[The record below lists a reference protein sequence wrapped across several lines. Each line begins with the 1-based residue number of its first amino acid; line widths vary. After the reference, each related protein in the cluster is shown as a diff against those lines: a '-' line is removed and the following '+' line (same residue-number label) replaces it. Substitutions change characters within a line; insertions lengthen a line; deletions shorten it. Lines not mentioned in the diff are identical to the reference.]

1 MDPAERTVRA
11 ERALEAIDSAA
22 IGTLHSFAH
31 RILTL
36 HPVEA
41 NLPPLIEVLDEVASS
56 VAFDERWS
64 VLQRELLDEPAL
76 ADAVLLALSA
86 GVTFEHLRS
95 LARAFGSDWD
105 LIEDRVLPFP
115 PPVAVPPDITELLTA
130 ATSLAARADECT
142 DAGDKFLARMQ
153 ELATWVAVLG
163 QSANPGEIHA
173 ALTAA
178 GELKWGH
185 GRQQNWPDL
194 RGLKA
199 SCQELQAEAHRAAA
213 TFANATLRP
222 LAYWI
227 ASKVRES
234 AQLRADE
241 GRLDFH
247 DLLVLARRVLRSNA
261 DVRAALHE
269 RFHVLLLDEF
279 QDTDPIQ
286 IELAVRIAGGRGA
299 TAPRWEDVTIPA
311 GSLFVVG
318 DPKQSIYRFRRADI
332 ALFLDVR
339 DRLNVTERLTT
350 NFRTVAPVLAWV
362 NQVFGAVIQA
372 APRMQPAY
380 EPLKAHRQQAGTGP
394 SVLLLGAAEHMDKPD
409 ASLLRV
415 REASDVAAAI
425 TQAVHQG
432 WTVWDEAAGS
442 WRPVRLADMAIL
454 LPARTSLDFLED
466 ALDAAGI
473 AYRAESSSLV
483 YQAAEIRDLM
493 AVARAVADPTDLLS
507 TVTALRSPVFG
518 CGDDDLWAWKQERG
532 SFNLLARPAEAQPP
546 GVVRDGLDYLR
557 GLHYRSRWMTPSEL
571 LATVVADR
579 RMLEVAASGPR
590 ARDQWRRLRFV
601 LDQARAWSD
610 TEHGGLRG
618 YLAWAGRQGAGR
630 VRGGGAVPPE
640 TDLDAVRIM
649 TIHAA
654 KGLEFPMVLLSGM
667 SSSANRR
674 GGVKLLWPSGGGY
687 SVRLN
692 KSSQTNDFEV
702 NLPIDEQ
709 MDNYERRRLLYVAA
723 TRAKDHLVVSLH
735 RAGTTRTNARLLADA
750 GALTAAADGV
760 PFPAAMWCASLWG
773 GSKARPLRR
782 GALVPTC
789 AGG

>member
-1 MDPAERTVRA
+1 MEAQACRPAVGFVGHLDRPRWCRPRRGRFVMTSLGDDAARRKIRTDTASTIFVEAGAGSGKTKSLVDRVVKLVLSDGIPLERIAAVTFTEKAGSELRDRLRVAFDPSTLPADARTNANGRVDPAERTARA
-11 ERALEAIDSAA
+11 EKALEAIDSAA

-41 NLPPLIEVLDEVASS
+41 DLPPLIEVLDEVASS

-76 ADAVLLALSA
+76 ADALLLALSA

-115 PPVAVPPDITELLTA
+115 PPVAVPPDITKL
-130 ATSLAARADECT
+130 
-142 DAGDKFLARMQ
+142 
-153 ELATWVAVLG
+153 
-163 QSANPGEIHA
+163 
-173 ALTAA
+173 LTAA

-194 RGLKA
+194 GGLKA

-213 TFANATLRP
+213 VFANATLRP

-247 DLLVLARRVLRSNA
+247 DLLVLARRVLRSNP

-269 RFHVLLLDEF
+269 RFQVLLLDEF

-286 IELAVRIAGGRGA
+286 IELAVRIAGGRDA
-299 TAPRWEDVTIPA
+299 TATRWEDVRIPA

-350 NFRTVAPVLAWV
+350 NFRTVAPVLEWV

-372 APRMQPAY
+372 QPRMQQAY

-425 TQAVHQG
+425 TQALDQG
-432 WTVWDEAAGS
+432 WTVWDAAAGS

-483 YQAAEIRDLM
+483 YQASEIRDLM

-518 CGDDDLWAWKQERG
+518 CGDDDLWAW
-532 SFNLLARPAEAQPP
+532 
-546 GVVRDGLDYLR
+546 
-557 GLHYRSRWMTPSEL
+557 
-571 LATVVADR
+571 
-579 RMLEVAASGPR
+579 
-590 ARDQWRRLRFV
+590 
-601 LDQARAWSD
+601 
-610 TEHGGLRG
+610 
-618 YLAWAGRQGAGR
+618 
-630 VRGGGAVPPE
+630 
-640 TDLDAVRIM
+640 
-649 TIHAA
+649 
-654 KGLEFPMVLLSGM
+654 
-667 SSSANRR
+667 
-674 GGVKLLWPSGGGY
+674 
-687 SVRLN
+687 
-692 KSSQTNDFEV
+692 
-702 NLPIDEQ
+702 
-709 MDNYERRRLLYVAA
+709 
-723 TRAKDHLVVSLH
+723 
-735 RAGTTRTNARLLADA
+735 
-750 GALTAAADGV
+750 
-760 PFPAAMWCASLWG
+760 
-773 GSKARPLRR
+773 
-782 GALVPTC
+782 
-789 AGG
+789 